1 MTDSTMSDS
10 PGTGAHP
17 FDPEAPL
24 PGPPQPWQGSSMPSV
39 RPGPPYWLTQMISA
53 EPAFAERLLVRLETD
68 DALAQLV
75 GALRAAVEARER
87 IVLTGCGTSEHGALG
102 SAWILRDAV
111 RRSGHGARIE
121 VAQALDHALDPG
133 RGGLCIAVSHEGGT
147 WATNRAIAA
156 ARANGARTAL
166 ITVGTGSPG
175 AALADIVV
183 ATQEQDQAWCH
194 TIGYISPLLVA
205 TAAAAA
211 LTGDALDPVAVR
223 GVLEA
228 GHEAATNASIEAVA
242 SALSGVD
249 RLLVV
254 SSGTDEVTA
263 RELALKI
270 EEGVHLPTVA
280 RHLESLL
287 HGHLAATD
295 ASTGIALLV
304 VDRDGRPDRLARSVQ
319 ALAATREIG
328 LPAAVLA
335 AESVLGDIEAA
346 LLTAGAVP
354 VPEAPALPAPV
365 AALLGA
371 AVPFQLLTERLARV
385 RGVNP
390 DLLRR
395 TEARY
400 LRSAER
406 YD

>member
-1 MTDSTMSDS
+1 MTDATTPSNPTSSDVR
-10 PGTGAHP
+10 

-24 PGPPQPWQGSSMPSV
+24 PGPPDPWQASTMPAV
-39 RPGPPYWLTQMISA
+39 RPGPPWALTEMIAA

-68 DALAQLV
+68 DALARLV
-75 GALRAAVEARER
+75 GAVRAAVAARER

-102 SAWILRDAV
+102 AASILRDAIG
-111 RRSGHGARIE
+111 RSGADARIE
-121 VAQALDHALDPG
+121 VAQAFDQALDPR

-183 ATQEQDQAWCH
+183 ATREQDQAWCH

-205 TAAAAA
+205 AAVAAA
-211 LTGDALDPVAVR
+211 LSGDALDPVAVR
-223 GVLEA
+223 GLMEA
-228 GHEAATNASIEAVA
+228 GHEPGTTASIEGVA
-242 SALSGVD
+242 SALAGVD

-254 SSGTDEVTA
+254 GSGTDETTA
-263 RELALKI
+263 RELALKT
-270 EEGVHLPTVA
+270 EEGVHVPTVA

-295 ASTGIALLV
+295 ASTGVVLV
-304 VDRDGRPDRLARSVQ
+304 LVDRDGRPDRLARSVQ

-335 AESVLGDIEAA
+335 AESALGEIEGA
-346 LLTAGAVP
+346 LLTAGAVA

-365 AALLGA
+365 ATLLGA
-371 AVPFQLLTERLARV
+371 AVPFQLLTERLAGV

-390 DLLRR
+390 DVLRR
-395 TEARY
+395 TEAPY

-406 YD
+406 FE